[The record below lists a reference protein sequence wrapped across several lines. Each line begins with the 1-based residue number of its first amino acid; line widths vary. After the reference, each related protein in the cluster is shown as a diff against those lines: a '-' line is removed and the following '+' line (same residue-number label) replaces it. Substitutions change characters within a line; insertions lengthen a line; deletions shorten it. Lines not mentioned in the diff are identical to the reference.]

1 MTMATQRLSTLFF
14 RHAAPATLLRI
25 AATSVLSLAL
35 TLAGLLAVTFA
46 MSALSPIDP
55 ALQQVGDHASAAT
68 YAQARHALDLDAP
81 LPERFVHYLDRLCH
95 GDLGVSTATGQ
106 PVLGELRE
114 VFPAT
119 FELSTIALL
128 LSAMAGVG
136 LALLSARWPGSWI
149 DSVIRIISLL
159 GSSVPIFWLG
169 LVALALFYAH
179 WHWAGGPGRLDD
191 AYEYTI
197 DMPSGLVLVDSWHS
211 GMPGAFASAV
221 KHMLLPVLLLAS
233 YVLGSIA
240 RLTRT
245 ALLGEL
251 HQEYVT
257 LARAKGAG
265 SSWILLHHVLP
276 NCAGPMLTVIAL
288 AYTNLLQG
296 AVLTETVFARPGLG
310 RYLTNALFYGDVPA
324 ILGATLVLGIAFI
337 LINGTTDM
345 LVRLLDPRQ
354 R

>member
-1 MTMATQRLSTLFF
+1 MAVHRVFDTSSRP
-14 RHAAPATLLRI
+14 AAFLQTAGR
-25 AATSVLSLAL
+25 SVLSLVL

-46 MSALSPIDP
+46 MSAFSPIDP
-55 ALQQVGDHASAAT
+55 ALQQVGDHTSAAT
-68 YAQARHALDLDAP
+68 YAQARHALGLDAP
-81 LPERFVHYLDRLCH
+81 LPERFARYLTGLAH
-95 GDLGVSTATGQ
+95 GDLGTSTATGQ
-106 PVLGELRE
+106 PVSEDLHR

-128 LSAMAGVG
+128 ISAIAGVG

-197 DMPSGLVLVDSWHS
+197 DMPTGLVLIDSWRS
-211 GMPGAFASAV
+211 GMPGAFASAI
-221 KHMLLPVLLLAS
+221 KHMILPVLLLAS

-245 ALLGEL
+245 SLLGEL

-257 LARAKGAG
+257 LARAKGA
-265 SSWILLHHVLP
+265 SQTWILLHHVLP
-276 NCAGPMLTVIAL
+276 NCIGPMLTVIAL
-288 AYTNLLQG
+288 AYTSLLQG

-310 RYLTNALFYGDVPA
+310 RYLTNALFYGDVPS
-324 ILGATLVLGIAFI
+324 ILGATLLLGVAFI
-337 LINGTTDM
+337 LINGMTDM
-345 LVRLLDPRQ
+345 LVKLLDPRQ

>member
-1 MTMATQRLSTLFF
+1 LPVR
-14 RHAAPATLLRI
+14 
-25 AATSVLSLAL
+25 
-35 TLAGLLAVTFA
+35 FA
-46 MSALSPIDP
+46 
-55 ALQQVGDHASAAT
+55 
-68 YAQARHALDLDAP
+68 
-81 LPERFVHYLDRLCH
+81 HYLVGLRH
-95 GDLGVSTATGQ
+95 GDLGTSTATGQ
-106 PVLGELRE
+106 PVASELRD

-119 FELSTIALL
+119 FELSTLALL
-128 LSAMAGVG
+128 LSAVVGVS

-149 DSVIRIISLL
+149 DSVIRVVSLL

-197 DMPSGLVLVDSWHS
+197 DMPTGLVLIDSWRS

-245 ALLGEL
+245 SLLGEL
-251 HQEYVT
+251 HQEYVS

-265 SSWILLHHVLP
+265 PTWILVHHVLP
-276 NCAGPMLTVIAL
+276 NCIGPMLTVIAL
-288 AYTNLLQG
+288 AYTSLLQG
-296 AVLTETVFARPGLG
+296 AVLTETVFARPGIG

-337 LINGTTDM
+337 LINGFTDM
-345 LVRLLDPRQ
+345 LVRLLDPRL

>member
-1 MTMATQRLSTLFF
+1 MVQRLFNTAF
-14 RHAAPATLLRI
+14 RAASPLRMI
-25 AATSVLSLAL
+25 GAAVLSLAL
-35 TLAGLLAVTFA
+35 TLAGLLAITFV
-46 MSALSPIDP
+46 MSAFSPIDP

-68 YAQARHALDLDAP
+68 YAQARHALGLDAP
-81 LPERFVHYLDRLCH
+81 LPERFAHYLIRLAH
-95 GDLGVSTATGQ
+95 GDLGMSTATGQ
-106 PVLGELRE
+106 PITNELRE
-114 VFPAT
+114 IFPAT

-128 LSAMAGVG
+128 ISAIIGVG
-136 LALLSARWPGSWI
+136 LALCSARWPGSWI
-149 DSVIRIISLL
+149 DSVIRVISLL

-197 DMPSGLVLVDSWHS
+197 DMPTGLVLIDSWRS
-211 GMPGAFASAV
+211 GLPGAFVSAI

-245 ALLGEL
+245 SLLGEL

-265 SSWILLHHVLP
+265 QSWILLHHVLP
-276 NCAGPMLTVIAL
+276 NCIGPMLTVIAL
-288 AYTNLLQG
+288 AYTSLLQG
-296 AVLTETVFARPGLG
+296 AVLTETVFARPGIG

-324 ILGATLVLGIAFI
+324 ILGATLVLGITFI
-337 LINGTTDM
+337 LINGITDM
-345 LVRLLDPRQ
+345 LVRLLDPRL

>member
-1 MTMATQRLSTLFF
+1 MAVLRLFNPSA
-14 RHAAPATLLRI
+14 RPVALLRT
-25 AATSVLSLAL
+25 TSTGVLSLLL
-35 TLAGLLAVTFA
+35 TLAGLLAVTFV
-46 MSALSPIDP
+46 MSAFSPIDP

-68 YAQARHALDLDAP
+68 YAQARHALGLDAP
-81 LPERFVHYLDRLCH
+81 LPERFAHYLVRLCH
-95 GDLGVSTATGQ
+95 GDLGISTATGQ
-106 PVLGELRE
+106 SVAGELRD

-119 FELSTIALL
+119 IELSTVALL
-128 LSAMAGVG
+128 IATITGVG
-136 LALLSARWPGSWI
+136 LALLSARWPGGWI
-149 DSVIRIISLL
+149 DSVIRVISLL

-169 LVALALFYAH
+169 LVALAVFYAH

-197 DMPSGLVLVDSWHS
+197 NMPTGLVLVDSWRS
-211 GMPGAFASAV
+211 DMPGAFTSAI
-221 KHMLLPVLLLAS
+221 KHMVLPVLLLAS

-245 ALLGEL
+245 SLLGEL

-257 LARAKGAG
+257 LARAKGA
-265 SSWILLHHVLP
+265 SQTWILLHHVLP
-276 NCAGPMLTVIAL
+276 NCIGPMLTVIAL
-288 AYTNLLQG
+288 AYTSLLQG

-324 ILGATLVLGIAFI
+324 ILGATLVLGVTFI
-337 LINGTTDM
+337 LINGITDM
-345 LVRLLDPRQ
+345 LVRLLDPRL

>member
-1 MTMATQRLSTLFF
+1 MPQRRFDSISRTSASLHTIG
-14 RHAAPATLLRI
+14 AA
-25 AATSVLSLAL
+25 VLSLVL
-35 TLAGLLAVTFA
+35 TLAGLLAITFV
-46 MSALSPIDP
+46 MSAFSPIDP

-68 YAQARHALDLDAP
+68 YAQARHALGLDAS
-81 LPERFVHYLDRLCH
+81 LPVRFAHYLIGLGH
-95 GDLGVSTATGQ
+95 GDLGTSTATGQ
-106 PVLGELRE
+106 PVSGELRD

-128 LSAMAGVG
+128 ISAITGVG
-136 LALLSARWPGSWI
+136 LALLSARWPGGWM
-149 DSVIRIISLL
+149 DSVIRVISLL

-197 DMPSGLVLVDSWHS
+197 DMPTGLVLVDSWRS
-211 GMPGAFASAV
+211 GMPGAFASAI

-245 ALLGEL
+245 SLLGEL

-265 SSWILLHHVLP
+265 PGWILVHHVLP
-276 NCAGPMLTVIAL
+276 NCIGPMLTVIAL
-288 AYTNLLQG
+288 AYTSLLQG
-296 AVLTETVFARPGLG
+296 AVLTETVFARPGIG

-324 ILGATLVLGIAFI
+324 ILGATLVLGVTFI
-337 LINGTTDM
+337 LINGITDM
-345 LVRLLDPRQ
+345 LVRLLDPRL

>member
-1 MTMATQRLSTLFF
+1 MA
-14 RHAAPATLLRI
+14 RHALTSYGSLLR
-25 AATSVLSLAL
+25 TVSTGLLSVLL
-35 TLAGLLAVTFA
+35 TVAGLLAITFV
-46 MSALSPIDP
+46 MSAYSPIDP

-68 YAQARHALDLDAP
+68 YAQARHALGLDAP
-81 LPERFVHYLDRLCH
+81 LPERFAHYLVRLAH
-95 GDLGVSTATGQ
+95 GDLGISTATGQ
-106 PVLGELRE
+106 PVSDELRD

-119 FELSTIALL
+119 FELSTLALL
-128 LSAMAGVG
+128 ISAIVGIG

-149 DSVIRIISLL
+149 DSLIRIVSLL

-197 DMPSGLVLVDSWHS
+197 DMPTGLVLVDSWRS
-211 GMPGAFASAV
+211 GMPGAFVSAI
-221 KHMLLPVLLLAS
+221 KHMALPVLLLAS

-245 ALLGEL
+245 SLLGEL

-257 LARAKGAG
+257 LARAKGA
-265 SSWILLHHVLP
+265 SQSWILIHHVLP
-276 NCAGPMLTVIAL
+276 NCIGPMLTVIAL
-288 AYTNLLQG
+288 AYTSLLQG

-324 ILGATLVLGIAFI
+324 ILGATLLLGVSFI
-337 LINGTTDM
+337 LINAITDTV
-345 LVRLLDPRQ
+345 VRLLDPRL

>member
-1 MTMATQRLSTLFF
+1 MAAHFLSGTS
-14 RHAAPATLLRI
+14 AGIAPSLRAI
-25 AATSVLSLAL
+25 GKSLLSLAL
-35 TLAGLLAVTFA
+35 TLAGLLAITFV
-46 MSALSPIDP
+46 MSAFSPIDP

-68 YAQARHALDLDAP
+68 YAQARHALGLDAP
-81 LPERFVHYLDRLCH
+81 LPERFGHYLVRLCH
-95 GDLGVSTATGQ
+95 GDLGLSTATGQ
-106 PVLGELRE
+106 PVTAELRE

-119 FELSTIALL
+119 FELSTLALL
-128 LSAMAGVG
+128 ISAMTGIG
-136 LALLSARWPGSWI
+136 LALLSARWPGSWL
-149 DSVIRIISLL
+149 DSVIRVISLI

-197 DMPSGLVLVDSWHS
+197 DMPTSLVLVDSWRS

-265 SSWILLHHVLP
+265 QTWILLHHVLP
-276 NCAGPMLTVIAL
+276 NCLGPMLTVIAL

-296 AVLTETVFARPGLG
+296 AVLTETVFARPGIG
-310 RYLTNALFYGDVPA
+310 RYLTNALFYADVPA
-324 ILGATLVLGIAFI
+324 ILGATLVLGVTFI
-337 LINGTTDM
+337 LINGITDM
-345 LVRLLDPRQ
+345 LVRLLDPRL

>member
-1 MTMATQRLSTLFF
+1 MPMPRWFNANSALRTLGTG
-14 RHAAPATLLRI
+14 A
-25 AATSVLSLAL
+25 LSLVL
-35 TLAGLLAVTFA
+35 TLAGLLAVTFV
-46 MSALSPIDP
+46 MSAFSPIDP

-68 YAQARHALDLDAP
+68 YAQARHALGLDAS
-81 LPERFVHYLDRLCH
+81 LPQRFAHYLVGLSH
-95 GDLGVSTATGQ
+95 GDLGISTATGQ
-106 PVLGELRE
+106 PVAGELRE

-119 FELSTIALL
+119 IELSTIALL
-128 LSAMAGVG
+128 ISAIVGLG
-136 LALLSARWPGSWI
+136 LALLSARWPGGWI
-149 DSVIRIISLL
+149 DSVIRVISLL

-197 DMPSGLVLVDSWHS
+197 DMPTGLALVDSWRS

-221 KHMLLPVLLLAS
+221 KHMLLLVLLLAS

-240 RLTRT
+240 RLSRT
-245 ALLGEL
+245 SLLGEL

-265 SSWILLHHVLP
+265 QSWILLHHVLP
-276 NCAGPMLTVIAL
+276 NCIGPILTVIAL
-288 AYTNLLQG
+288 AYTSLLQG

-324 ILGATLVLGIAFI
+324 ILGATLVLGITFI
-337 LINGTTDM
+337 LINGITDM
-345 LVRLLDPRQ
+345 LVRLLDPRL

>member
-1 MTMATQRLSTLFF
+1 MGTLALN
-14 RHAAPATLLRI
+14 RYRSLLR
-25 AATSVLSLAL
+25 TLGSSLLSVLL
-35 TLAGLLAVTFA
+35 TVIGLLAITFA
-46 MSALSPIDP
+46 MSAFSPIDP

-68 YAQARHALDLDAP
+68 YAQARHALGLDAP
-81 LPERFVHYLDRLCH
+81 LPERFAHYLVRLGH
-95 GDLGVSTATGQ
+95 GDLGMSTATGQ
-106 PVLGELRE
+106 SVAGELRE

-128 LSAMAGVG
+128 ISTIVGLG

-149 DSVIRIISLL
+149 DSVIRVVSLL

-191 AYEYTI
+191 AYEYTL
-197 DMPSGLVLVDSWHS
+197 DMPTGLVLVDSWRS
-211 GMPGAFASAV
+211 GMPGAFTSAI
-221 KHMLLPVLLLAS
+221 KHMLLPELLLAS

-245 ALLGEL
+245 SLLGEL

-257 LARAKGAG
+257 LARAKGA
-265 SSWILLHHVLP
+265 SQTWILIHHVLP
-276 NCAGPMLTVIAL
+276 NCIGPVLTVVAL
-288 AYTNLLQG
+288 AYTSLLQG

-324 ILGATLVLGIAFI
+324 ILGATLLLGVGFI
-337 LINGTTDM
+337 LINGITDM
-345 LVRLLDPRQ
+345 LVRLLDPRL

>member
-1 MTMATQRLSTLFF
+1 
-14 RHAAPATLLRI
+14 LLR
-25 AATSVLSLAL
+25 TLGSSLLSVLL
-35 TLAGLLAVTFA
+35 TVIGLLAITFA
-46 MSALSPIDP
+46 MSAFSPIDP

-68 YAQARHALDLDAP
+68 YAQARHALGLDAP
-81 LPERFVHYLDRLCH
+81 LPERFAHYLVRLGH
-95 GDLGVSTATGQ
+95 GDLGMSTATGQ
-106 PVLGELRE
+106 SVAGELRE

-128 LSAMAGVG
+128 ISTIVGLG

-149 DSVIRIISLL
+149 DSVIRVVSLL

-191 AYEYTI
+191 AYEYTL
-197 DMPSGLVLVDSWHS
+197 DMPTGLVLVDSWRS
-211 GMPGAFASAV
+211 GMPGAFTSAI
-221 KHMLLPVLLLAS
+221 KHMLLPELLLAS

-245 ALLGEL
+245 SLLGEL

-257 LARAKGAG
+257 LARAKGA
-265 SSWILLHHVLP
+265 SQTWILIHHVLP
-276 NCAGPMLTVIAL
+276 NCIGPVLTVVAL
-288 AYTNLLQG
+288 AYTSLLQG

-324 ILGATLVLGIAFI
+324 ILGATLLLGVGFI
-337 LINGTTDM
+337 LINGITDM
-345 LVRLLDPRQ
+345 LVRLLDPRL

>member
-1 MTMATQRLSTLFF
+1 MAGLRLLNASSRSTTFL
-14 RHAAPATLLRI
+14 RTLG
-25 AATSVLSLAL
+25 TSVLSLAL
-35 TLAGLLAVTFA
+35 TLVGLLAVTFA
-46 MSALSPIDP
+46 MSAYSPIDP

-68 YAQARHALDLDAP
+68 YAQARHALGLDAP
-81 LPERFVHYLDRLCH
+81 VPERFVRYLAGLGH
-95 GDLGVSTATGQ
+95 GDLGTSTATGQ
-106 PVLGELRE
+106 PVSEELRQ

-119 FELSTIALL
+119 FELSTLALL
-128 LSAMAGVG
+128 ISAVLGIG

-149 DSVIRIISLL
+149 DSAIRVVSLL

-179 WHWAGGPGRLDD
+179 WHWAGGPGRMDD

-197 DMPSGLVLVDSWHS
+197 DMPTGLALVDSWRS
-211 GMPGAFASAV
+211 GMPGAFASAIH
-221 KHMLLPVLLLAS
+221 HMILPVLLLAS

-245 ALLGEL
+245 SLLGEL

-257 LARAKGAG
+257 LARAKGASQG
-265 SSWILLHHVLP
+265 WILVHHVLP
-276 NCAGPMLTVIAL
+276 NCLGPMLTVIAL
-288 AYTNLLQG
+288 AYTALLQG

-324 ILGATLVLGIAFI
+324 ILGATLVLGVTFI
-337 LINGTTDM
+337 LINGITDM
-345 LVRLLDPRQ
+345 LVRLLDPRL

>member
-1 MTMATQRLSTLFF
+1 MSGASSRSTAIFRTLSTSL
-14 RHAAPATLLRI
+14 
-25 AATSVLSLAL
+25 LSLVL
-35 TLAGLLAVTFA
+35 TVIGLLAVTFA
-46 MSALSPIDP
+46 MSAFSPIDP
-55 ALQQVGDHASAAT
+55 ALQQVGDHASAAS
-68 YAQARHALDLDAP
+68 YAQARHALGLDAP
-81 LPERFVHYLDRLCH
+81 VPERFARYLEGLCR
-95 GDLGVSTATGQ
+95 GDLGTSTATGQ
-106 PVLGELRE
+106 PVSEELRR
-114 VFPAT
+114 VFPST

-128 LSAMAGVG
+128 ISAIAGVA

-149 DSVIRIISLL
+149 DSVIRVISLL

-197 DMPSGLVLVDSWHS
+197 DMPTGLVLVDSWRS
-211 GMPGAFASAV
+211 GMPGAFVSAIQ
-221 KHMLLPVLLLAS
+221 HMILPVLLLSS

-245 ALLGEL
+245 SLLGEL

-257 LARAKGAG
+257 LARAKGA
-265 SSWILLHHVLP
+265 SPAWILLHHVLP
-276 NCAGPMLTVIAL
+276 NCIGPTLTVIAL
-288 AYTNLLQG
+288 AYTSLLQG

-324 ILGATLVLGIAFI
+324 ILGSTLVLGITFI
-337 LINGTTDM
+337 LINGITDM
-345 LVRLLDPRQ
+345 LVRLLDPRL

>member
-1 MTMATQRLSTLFF
+1 MP
-14 RHAAPATLLRI
+14 APRWFNANTAWRMLGSS
-25 AATSVLSLAL
+25 ALSLVL
-35 TLAGLLAVTFA
+35 TLAGLLAVTFV
-46 MSALSPIDP
+46 MSAFSPIDP

-68 YAQARHALDLDAP
+68 YAQARHALGLDAP
-81 LPERFVHYLDRLCH
+81 LPLRFAHYLIGLCH
-95 GDLGVSTATGQ
+95 GDLGISTATGQ
-106 PVLGELRE
+106 AVAGELRE

-119 FELSTIALL
+119 LELSTIALL
-128 LSAMAGVG
+128 ISAIAGVG
-136 LALLSARWPGSWI
+136 LALLSARWPGSWV
-149 DSVIRIISLL
+149 DSAIRVISLL

-197 DMPSGLVLVDSWHS
+197 DMPTGLVLLDSWRS
-211 GMPGAFASAV
+211 GMPGAFASAIR
-221 KHMLLPVLLLAS
+221 HMLLPALLLAS

-245 ALLGEL
+245 SLLGEL

-265 SSWILLHHVLP
+265 PGGILLRHVLP
-276 NCAGPMLTVIAL
+276 NCLGPMLTVIAL

-324 ILGATLVLGIAFI
+324 ILGATLVLGIVFI
-337 LINGTTDM
+337 LINGVTDM
-345 LVRLLDPRQ
+345 LVRLLDPRL

>member
-1 MTMATQRLSTLFF
+1 MARRTL
-14 RHAAPATLLRI
+14 TSYGSLLR
-25 AATSVLSLAL
+25 TVSTGLLSVLL
-35 TLAGLLAVTFA
+35 TVAGLLAITFV
-46 MSALSPIDP
+46 MSAYSPIDP

-68 YAQARHALDLDAP
+68 YAQARHALGLDAP
-81 LPERFVHYLDRLCH
+81 LPERFAHYLVRLAH
-95 GDLGVSTATGQ
+95 GDLGISTATGQ
-106 PVLGELRE
+106 PVSEELRD

-119 FELSTIALL
+119 FELSTLALL
-128 LSAMAGVG
+128 ISAIVGIG

-149 DSVIRIISLL
+149 DSLIRIVSLL

-197 DMPSGLVLVDSWHS
+197 DMPTGLVLVDSWRS
-211 GMPGAFASAV
+211 GMPGAFVSAI
-221 KHMLLPVLLLAS
+221 KHMALPVLLLAS

-245 ALLGEL
+245 SLLGEL

-257 LARAKGAG
+257 LARAKGA
-265 SSWILLHHVLP
+265 SQSWILIHHVLP
-276 NCAGPMLTVIAL
+276 NCIGPMLTVIAL
-288 AYTNLLQG
+288 AYTSLLQG

-324 ILGATLVLGIAFI
+324 ILGATLLLGVSFI
-337 LINGTTDM
+337 LINAITDTV
-345 LVRLLDPRQ
+345 VRLLDPRL